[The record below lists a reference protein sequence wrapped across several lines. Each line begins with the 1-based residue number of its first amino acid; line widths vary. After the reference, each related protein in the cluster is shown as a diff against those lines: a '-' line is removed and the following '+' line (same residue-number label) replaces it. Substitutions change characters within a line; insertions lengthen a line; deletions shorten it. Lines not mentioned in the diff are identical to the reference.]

1 MMPAVAVTVAVAVLE
16 RFARFQ
22 RRALPFF
29 RPRFVTD
36 VVYLVTGWLAT
47 ASLAIAWVA
56 LASEAFGRLGIPRV
70 TAVPRWAALPLALV
84 ALDAGN
90 YAVHWLLHR
99 VDALWEFHKIHHSSP
114 ELDWLATFRSH
125 IVEQA
130 LRRLAAPLLLALVG
144 VPLDAVVAAGG
155 VFMAWA
161 VLNHANLRPAVSVL
175 EPVFVTPRL
184 HRLHHVPRTTERNL
198 GTVLTVWDRLR
209 GTLVVPVDETLDAL
223 GLPGERRPYPEGWA
237 TQLVEPLRRLASR
250 RPMPGGQQAC

>member
-1 MMPAVAVTVAVAVLE
+1 VAV
-16 RFARFQ
+16 
-22 RRALPFF
+22 P
-29 RPRFVTD
+29 
-36 VVYLVTGWLAT
+36 
-47 ASLAIAWVA
+47 I
-56 LASEAFGRLGIPRV
+56 
-70 TAVPRWAALPLALV
+70 ALV

-99 VDALWEFHKIHHSSP
+99 VDALWEFHKVHHSSL

-130 LRRLAAPLLLALVG
+130 LRRLAAPLLLVLVG

-161 VLNHANLRPAVSVL
+161 VVNHANLRPAFGFL

-209 GTLVVPVDETLDAL
+209 GTLAVPADDAPSPL
-223 GLPGERRPYPEGWA
+223 ELPGERRPYPEGWA
-237 TQLVEPLRRLASR
+237 TQLVEPLRRLAAGR
-250 RPMPGGQQAC
+250 ANAVERGAC